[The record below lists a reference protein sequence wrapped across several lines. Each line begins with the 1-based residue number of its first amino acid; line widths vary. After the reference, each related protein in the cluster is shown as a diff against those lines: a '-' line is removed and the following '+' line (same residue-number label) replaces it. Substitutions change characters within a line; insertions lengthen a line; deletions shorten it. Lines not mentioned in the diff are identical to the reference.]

1 MFKGWFGEQKTELN
15 LWFSLD
21 KKLYRRFHNLII
33 PSSNGTTQVDHI
45 LVSPFGL
52 FIVETK
58 NRTGWIF
65 GSETQSTWTQV
76 IYDNKYTFQNPLR
89 QTHRHKKVLSKFLDL
104 NESHIQTVVF
114 FNGDSEFKTELPSN
128 VLSYGLSN
136 YIEQFRDTVLS
147 NDEIQRI
154 CGLLSKVKIESKISK
169 QQHIQSLHNRHTS
182 NTVCPKCGSDLVERT
197 VKQGPRTGSKF
208 LGCSSYPKC
217 RFTKDIQVPHEKSSP
232 ISIWVVIFVLVVI
245 LVLLTN

>member
-1 MFKGWFGEQKTELN
+1 MFKGWFGEQKTEFN

-21 KKLYRRFHNLII
+21 KKLYRRFHDVII

-58 NRTGWIF
+58 NRKGWIF

-76 IYDNKYTFQNPLR
+76 VYKDKYTFQNPLR
-89 QTHRHKKVLSKFLDL
+89 QTHRHMKVLSKFLDV
-104 NESHIQTVVF
+104 NESHIQTVVY

-128 VLSYGLSN
+128 VLSYGLGS
-136 YIEQFRDTVLS
+136 YIKQFNETVLS
-147 NDEIQRI
+147 NDEIERV
-154 CGLLSKVKIESKISK
+154 CNLLISNEGKISK
-169 QQHIQSLHNRHTS
+169 QEHLQSLHDRHTS
-182 NTVCPKCGSDLVERT
+182 DTVCPRCGSDLVERT
-197 VKQGPRTGSKF
+197 VKETGSIF

-217 RFTKDIQVPHEKSSP
+217 KFSKDIQVSYEKRNP
-232 ISIWVVIFVLVVI
+232 INIWIVILVVI
-245 LVLLTN
+245 VLIGLLSN